1 MYSIKKHGKSDELA
15 FLHFRVRDFLL
26 GVRVDE
32 IEDNRNDDTDESFQ
46 KLTEA
51 ERLRLVY
58 EILTQP
64 ESEGGAGI
72 SSQVD
77 KYVDSILPLHNE
89 EFNKVNFIIS
99 SYKN

>member
-1 MYSIKKHGKSDELA
+1 M
-15 FLHFRVRDFLL
+15 RDFLL

-32 IEDNRNDDTDESFQ
+32 IDDNKHDNTDQQFQ
-46 KLTEA
+46 NLTEA

-77 KYVDSILPLHNE
+77 KYVDSIIPLHNE
-89 EFNKVNFIIS
+89 EFNKVS
-99 SYKN
+99 L

>member
-1 MYSIKKHGKSDELA
+1 M
-15 FLHFRVRDFLL
+15 
-26 GVRVDE
+26 DE
-32 IEDNRNDDTDESFQ
+32 IGDASNSTDIVDQAFED
-46 KLTEA
+46 LTKA

-77 KYVDSILPLHNE
+77 KYVDSIMPLHDD
-89 EFNKVNFIIS
+89 EFNSVSIRKKVFFFGVTHLGYQAWFSN
-99 SYKN
+99 

>member
-1 MYSIKKHGKSDELA
+1 M
-15 FLHFRVRDFLL
+15 RDFLL

-32 IEDNRNDDTDESFQ
+32 IDDNKQDNTDQQFQ
-46 KLTEA
+46 NLTEA

-77 KYVDSILPLHNE
+77 KYVDSIIPLHNE
-89 EFNKVNFIIS
+89 EFNKVTSLFSIN
-99 SYKN
+99 